1 MIRPAMAV
9 DKAKKFKYATLPP
22 AYIRTLELQP
32 SEDEATGLQCRLIAQ
47 RIPDAPYEAL
57 SYVWGKPTV
66 YHSSIFCIDDNDE
79 SDRGDLQIGANLTR
93 ALVAF
98 RLRDRPRRIWVDAIC
113 INQEDLSERKDQ
125 VRMMGDIFRS
135 ATQVLCWLGGF
146 ENLHLDEPVS
156 LIAINFLRQFN
167 RDQEGELRK
176 VQNYLHHDVK
186 TREDEVIHMSWL
198 AIKKMF
204 DIEYFHRAW
213 IIQEVGLAS
222 RARLSW
228 GKSDMW
234 IDWEEIAT
242 FVKFM
247 DDNGASIVTHFDLK
261 SWVCNHICMVWTM
274 KPDGQPLYD
283 FSEVLHWARIHIST
297 DPRDYVYA
305 LLGHPSAIVGGDLII
320 EPRYTVSTEEVYTTL
335 ATNTITRT
343 NSLHILAF
351 VDHGEEFETDE
362 ARRLSSWVPDWHALN
377 LVAPLRYPT
386 QAAPKTTIDSIVLD
400 TDTNSIRCMGSI
412 VGGIIAIS
420 DMITPKELPITTYD
434 AEVEKSVSFLFDHIY
449 NELVAK
455 SGVALP
461 TWQDFV
467 FPLSSVLTGATRLD
481 EGAAQGEP
489 MWQQR
494 ADCAA
499 YLLKFEEIKTRRD
512 TGGFLQSLSSE
523 DRETIQVLASSGS
536 AAIFIQDTTWN
547 SMCRKVF
554 RTSRGHFGIGP
565 RIMKT
570 GDVCVVV
577 PGSVYPLV
585 LRKRGDGYR
594 VVGPALLYGFMNGE
608 AFEGAHDGS
617 IVQAEICIT

>member
-1 MIRPAMAV
+1 MAAV
-9 DKAKKFKYATLPP
+9 DKAKQFKYATLPP
-22 AYIRTLELQP
+22 GYIRTLELQP
-32 SEDEATGLQCRLIAQ
+32 SEHGSTALRCRLIAQ
-47 RIPDAPYEAL
+47 RIPDDPYEAL

-66 YHSSIFCIDDNDE
+66 YHSSIFCIDGNDE
-79 SDRGDLQIGANLTR
+79 TDQGTLRIGANLTK

-98 RLRDRPRRIWVDAIC
+98 RLSDRPRRVWVDAIC
-113 INQEDLSERKDQ
+113 INQEDLSERRAQ
-125 VRMMGDIFRS
+125 VRMMGDIFR
-135 ATQVLCWLGGF
+135 AARQVLCWLGGF

-198 AIKKMF
+198 AIKKLF

-228 GKSDMW
+228 GKNDIW
-234 IDWEEIAT
+234 VDWEEIAT
-242 FVKFM
+242 FVKFL

-320 EPRYTVSTEEVYTTL
+320 EPRYTVSTKEVYTTL
-335 ATNTITRT
+335 AINTITRT
-343 NSLHILAF
+343 DNLHILAF
-351 VDHGEEFETDE
+351 VDHGEEFETE
-362 ARRLSSWVPDWHALN
+362 TGTLPTWVPDWHAPN

-386 QAAPKTTIDSIVLD
+386 QAAPKTADSIVLD
-400 TDTNSIRCMGSI
+400 AEANSIRCMGVI
-412 VGGIIAIS
+412 VGEIIAIS
-420 DMITPKELPITTYD
+420 DMITPKELPVTTYD
-434 AEVEKSVSFLFDHIY
+434 TEVEKSVSFLFDHLY
-449 NELVAK
+449 DELVAK
-455 SGVALP
+455 TGVTLP

-467 FPLSSVLTGATRLD
+467 FSLSCVLTGAMRLD
-481 EGAAQGEP
+481 KGAATGEP

-499 YLLKFEEIKTRRD
+499 YLLKFEEIKTRRNK
-512 TGGFLQSLSSE
+512 GGFLQSLSPE
-523 DRETIQVLASSGS
+523 DREAFQASASSGS
-536 AAIFIQDTTWN
+536 AAIFIQEATWN
-547 SMCRKVF
+547 SMCRNVF
-554 RTSRGHFGIGP
+554 RTSKGSFGIGP

-570 GDVCVVV
+570 GDLCAIV
-577 PGSVYPLV
+577 PGSVYPLI
-585 LRKRGDGYR
+585 LRKWGDQHR
-594 VVGPALLYGFMNGE
+594 LVGPALLYGFMNGE
-608 AFEGAHDGS
+608 ALEGARNGS
-617 IVQAEICIT
+617 LEQAEICIV